1 MTIPLRTLCLGLI
14 SVLLPMLQLG
24 TAAAVAP
31 EVSASPRPKATAI
44 APAAPASTP
53 QPPAGPPE
61 RQPYRI
67 EVHLAVDPETRL
79 DTLRQAEL
87 VREWRTLIT
96 RFVGPPW
103 DVSFRT
109 TPSPLAGLSIESLTA
124 ERCEELGKAFDKV
137 WIIRIGLEPS
147 SGGFLIAGREYDVVT
162 RRLGP
167 VQSKRSVVDAELP
180 RSLLGFSLELFNPV
194 AVISGEEGGKA
205 LLTVR
210 GAMLPPASPIGAVSA
225 PGTVFIPLRI
235 TTSRDGKPLILR
247 IPFTYLR
254 VESITGAV
262 ARCEFVKGISDPL
275 YKGWPRPF
283 SFAAIGIKP
292 GDTPVKLRFV
302 TRKEKMEV
310 PAAGYLVTTR
320 DVPDGAPRDVGVT
333 DRAGRIAIRPQF
345 ARGLVMV
352 RLLAGSVEPLFDA
365 PMMAGESTDERVIP
379 VQLLPRA
386 VTLETQLQ
394 ALRDEVVDMVAIRA
408 RLEARMK
415 ARLDGEDW
423 EGLAET
429 LKEFQALGSREVPAG
444 RLKSLK
450 EQAQKEQVE
459 TKTPILT
466 RTASAKV
473 DELQALIDRYLDDD
487 EYNAYVE
494 ALAQGKQGAV
504 DQAKVKEKV
513 SRKNNMAKK
522 VAEEAKAAATP
533 PPLPATPLPAA
544 APAQP
549 SGSAEEKEAT
559 GAKPKPK
566 DQRKKSTFP
575 F

>member
-1 MTIPLRTLCLGLI
+1 MTNTIRSLCLGLI
-14 SVLLPMLQLG
+14 LLQLSF
-24 TAAAVAP
+24 VAP
-31 EVSASPRPKATAI
+31 RTEAADAPEAPTSSRPKPATI

-53 QPPAGPPE
+53 QPPAVPAE

-67 EVHLAVDPETRL
+67 EVHLAVDPDTRL
-79 DTLRQAEL
+79 ETSRRSAI
-87 VREWRTLIT
+87 VREWQTLIT

-124 ERCEELGKAFDKV
+124 ERCEELGKDFDKF
-137 WIIRIGLEPS
+137 WIIRIGLDS
-147 SGGFLIAGREYDVVT
+147 ASGGFLITGREYDVAT

-210 GAMLPPASPIGAVSA
+210 GALLPPASPIGAVSP

-254 VESITGAV
+254 VESVTGAV

-275 YKGWPRPF
+275 SKRWSRPF

-292 GDTPVKLRFV
+292 GDTPIRLRFV
-302 TRKEKMEV
+302 TRKEKVEV

-352 RLLAGSVEPLFDA
+352 RLLAGNVEPLFDA
-365 PMMAGESTDERVIP
+365 PMMAGESTEERVIP

-459 TKTPILT
+459 LRTPILT

-494 ALAQGKQGAV
+494 ALAQGKEGAV
-504 DQAKVKEKV
+504 DKAKVKDKA

-522 VAEEAKAAATP
+522 VAEDAKAAATP

-549 SGSAEEKEAT
+549 AESAEEKEAAS
-559 GAKPKPK
+559 AKPKPT
-566 DQRKKSTFP
+566 DQRKKSTTP
-575 F
+575 Y